1 MVVASP
7 PDCLFQI
14 NVTPLEHIARSC
26 DTYKTPS
33 QPLSSLPTQTTEQQ
47 NLDESSELLSRTL
60 KRKFIELD
68 EITQRLRLRLS
79 DVTRD
84 ESDTSNDELADE
96 FERDINTLCVEDD
109 YDLIN
114 LQTETD
120 DFNAQP
126 AIGVGLLQM
135 QADGA
140 TAAASSSTNHK
151 LSDELFIST
160 ENSLTAVDRQLIQG
174 KQHIDSLLEKLTLMT
189 APETEAARY
198 VSGCSASQEA
208 TGDILKDF
216 GIEARTNINAQ
227 SLFNPAMFQQI
238 YEGMEQGQS
247 TTEGTSSSTVSFTE
261 CRRAPDGEGT
271 SGEGQRKTVP

>member
-1 MVVASP
+1 M
-7 PDCLFQI
+7 
-14 NVTPLEHIARSC
+14 TPLEHITRTCNSNE
-26 DTYKTPS
+26 TPS
-33 QPLSSLPTQTTEQQ
+33 PPLNSLPTQTTEQQ
-47 NLDESSELLSRTL
+47 NLDESSELLSRAL

-120 DFNAQP
+120 DFNARP

-140 TAAASSSTNHK
+140 TASTSTSQK
-151 LSDELFIST
+151 LFIST

-174 KQHIDSLLEKLTLMT
+174 KQHIDNLLEKLTLMT

-198 VSGCSASQEA
+198 VSGCSVSQEGA
-208 TGDILKDF
+208 GDILKEF

-227 SLFNPAMFQQI
+227 SLFNPTMFQQI
-238 YEGMEQGQS
+238 YEGMEGQS

-261 CRRAPDGEGT
+261 CRRAPDGEGI
-271 SGEGQRKTVP
+271 SGEGQKKTVP